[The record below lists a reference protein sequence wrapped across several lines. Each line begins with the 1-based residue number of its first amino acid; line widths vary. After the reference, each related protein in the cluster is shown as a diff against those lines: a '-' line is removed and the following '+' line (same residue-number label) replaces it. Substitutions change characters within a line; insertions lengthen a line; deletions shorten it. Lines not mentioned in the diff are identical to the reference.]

1 MQGHAR
7 AWRGLSCRSRLPR
20 NADSAQTACERA
32 GPRHLIA
39 VCVAYPAA
47 MLWSTAYLE
56 SRLPSP
62 LPTKDGG
69 NLYAVKDVRAYVLGL
84 AHSRSGISIGNEPTR
99 LATSPPAPPRS
110 GGCRHSP
117 PPSRVSAVLRRP
129 ARPRGDGYGM
139 TDLLLR
145 RVFALRQAAG
155 VIKVTDDR
163 QEPDMSSSL

>member
-7 AWRGLSCRSRLPR
+7 AGRGLSCRSRLPR

-69 NLYAVKDVRAYVLGL
+69 NLYAVKDVMLGL
-84 AHSRSGISIGNEPTR
+84 AHIPASL

-129 ARPRGDGYGM
+129 ARPRGDEYGM
-139 TDLLLR
+139 TDLLLPMTGKNRIRR
-145 RVFALRQAAG
+145 RVYDSRRRRA
-155 VIKVTDDR
+155 VD
-163 QEPDMSSSL
+163 PDPESRDGG

>member
-39 VCVAYPAA
+39 VCGAYPAA

-84 AHSRSGISIGNEPTR
+84 AHSRSEHLYWQR
-99 LATSPPAPPRS
+99 A
-110 GGCRHSP
+110 HQ
-117 PPSRVSAVLRRP
+117 
-129 ARPRGDGYGM
+129 
-139 TDLLLR
+139 LLLQADVVTPR
-145 RVFALRQAAG
+145 RQVELALFCDAQLDLEAMDTA
-155 VIKVTDDR
+155 
-163 QEPDMSSSL
+163 